1 MLACSKGG
9 IEEHASGFWA
19 GSGQSTYGGGK
30 VEAAMAHDLS
40 FPRYRFLLPQV
51 HTAGF
56 SKEEVEVILSLIDR
70 DDVITHWLTAS
81 TNGAVRLKLGEILHK
96 ILSSESG
103 HSSHDRCQRSRCC
116 AF

>member
-1 MLACSKGG
+1 MRA
-9 IEEHASGFWA
+9 ASGPAPDSLLMA
-19 GSGQSTYGGGK
+19 GERWKLPWRTICRSPATNSSR
-30 VEAAMAHDLS
+30 MLS
-40 FPRYRFLLPQV
+40 FRFLLPQV